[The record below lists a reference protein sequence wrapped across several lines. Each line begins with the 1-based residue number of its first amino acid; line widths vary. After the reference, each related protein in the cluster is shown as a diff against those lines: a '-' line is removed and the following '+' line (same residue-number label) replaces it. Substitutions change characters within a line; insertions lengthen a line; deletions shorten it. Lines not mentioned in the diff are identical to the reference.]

1 MTFHRTGDLVL
12 CPFTSSWALGWFP
25 PPGSWEQC
33 TPFSL
38 CLSGSSSISV
48 SVLKLDRGHSAP
60 CGSPSGGFPLLC
72 GGLALRPCSTSA
84 LGPSPALRPPQCCSW
99 AALQQGASGTTSIFC
114 SGDHRPLPSSSFH
127 GSALS
132 LLDRKLPEGWGL
144 CSPPLPQ
151 VLRAVPCG
159 AGCVLVERAVD

>member
-84 LGPSPALRPPQCCSW
+84 LGPSPALRPPTVLLLGCS
-99 AALQQGASGTTSIFC
+99 AAGGLGYHEHLLLWRPPAITVFIFSWKC
-114 SGDHRPLPSSSFH
+114 T
-127 GSALS
+127 
-132 LLDRKLPEGWGL
+132 
-144 CSPPLPQ
+144 
-151 VLRAVPCG
+151 VP
-159 AGCVLVERAVD
+159 ARLEAP